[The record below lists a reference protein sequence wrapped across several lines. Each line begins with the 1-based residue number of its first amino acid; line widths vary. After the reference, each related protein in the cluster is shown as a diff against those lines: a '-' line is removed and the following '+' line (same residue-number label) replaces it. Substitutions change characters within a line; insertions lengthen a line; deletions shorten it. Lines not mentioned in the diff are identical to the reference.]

1 MICLFFS
8 ATCCIVKVAQ
18 HFRWMQILFVKL
30 TIYFDELWVSMKW
43 IFQNAKSCFFLCWKL
58 KIRKEFQEI
67 KSLSSIQNMAAIVYE
82 NIHEKYTYFSYD
94 SVQLNT
100 LLMRARNFFLDTW
113 VSQDIEIKIDKE
125 NVVGTFNLLWH
136 IHGTQD
142 IRDTEVQLYMAWAFT
157 PHLIILTGMWST
169 ILSSMSF
176 LRSSRS
182 IDSSFSISWT
192 FLDPATLYSS
202 DISNIVMDLLAQMF
216 LGIYFIYSCKKI
228 YLYQKFFI
236 ITLSTRTNS
245 QKNVVNLSFS

>member
-100 LLMRARNFFLDTW
+100 LLMRARNFFLDNW

-142 IRDTEVQLYMAWAFT
+142 IRDTEVQLYIYKLAFIRRFCVKDSFKYRQT
-157 PHLIILTGMWST
+157 CTVLYTFRNLSHPNSDSSSARDSSSRLNKSKSSSSPNCVSWS
-169 ILSSMSF
+169 LSSEII
-176 LRSSRS
+176 RR
-182 IDSSFSISWT
+182 
-192 FLDPATLYSS
+192 
-202 DISNIVMDLLAQMF
+202 
-216 LGIYFIYSCKKI
+216 KKP
-228 YLYQKFFI
+228 Y
-236 ITLSTRTNS
+236 R
-245 QKNVVNLSFS
+245 